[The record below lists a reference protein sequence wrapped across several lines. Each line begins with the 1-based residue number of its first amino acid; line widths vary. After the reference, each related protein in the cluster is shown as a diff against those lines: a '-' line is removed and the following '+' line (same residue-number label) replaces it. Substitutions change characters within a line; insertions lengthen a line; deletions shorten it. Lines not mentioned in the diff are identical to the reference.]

1 MSRVQTFI
9 DGKPICAC
17 RLAVE
22 EEIKLKGFPYLSP
35 TKVVACQFGDRVA
48 QGYFVESV
56 WVLLDQCKNSTKNR
70 GCSEHMQPA
79 ADVTVSKPTES
90 CAACPA

>member
-1 MSRVQTFI
+1 MSRLQAFTN
-9 DGKPICAC
+9 GTPICKC

-22 EEIKLKGFPYLSP
+22 EETKLKGFPYLSP
-35 TKVVACQFGDRVA
+35 TKVVACRFGDRAA

-56 WVLLDQCKNSTKNR
+56 WVLLDQCESSTKNR

-79 ADVTVSKPTES
+79 DTADVTDASFTQ
-90 CAACPA
+90 